1 MTSNRNHSCASFIFI
16 PDTDRQTD
24 GQTSTDKGADESTY
38 KETHRVKSDKH
49 MCMCVCVSM
58 GDLMQMWG
66 LGRKPGPLQPGPT
79 SLTPSSVSAP
89 SPPLSTIPD
98 AKGYLLQPV
107 PIHYAGPLN
116 QQGHFWGV
124 SLRWSPRGYRS
135 TQYP

>member
-1 MTSNRNHSCASFIFI
+1 MTSNRNHFCASFIFI

-24 GQTSTDKGADESTY
+24 GQTSTDKGANESTY
-38 KETHRVKSDKH
+38 KETYRVKSDKH
-49 MCMCVCVSM
+49 VCVSVH
-58 GDLMQMWG
+58 GGSDAHVGAGKKTRPPAARPNAPHSL
-66 LGRKPGPLQPGPT
+66 LGAC
-79 SLTPSSVSAP
+79 SPSSI
-89 SPPLSTIPD
+89 STIPD

-135 TQYP
+135 TQYLPLG